1 MPRVARKWCN
11 SPILHV
17 MTHGINQEYIFSN
30 DIYKRKYIYALNKY
44 VQKYNVNL
52 MCYCI
57 MDNHSHL
64 LIKSKNIYKISEYM
78 RSVNTTFALF
88 YNKSKNR
95 KGYVFRN
102 RFKSQ
107 PISSEKQLYTCINY
121 IYNNPIKAGICKDMS
136 KYLYSNYSEF
146 INNNQEMEK
155 KILEHDNEKY
165 FEDFI
170 EDENIKDRIQKNKI
184 RNKNNI
190 DLIFNKKLKNDVI
203 LYLHQNRNMS
213 YYNIS
218 KIIGTSSS
226 TVFRIVKNE
235 IKNQKQ

>member
-52 MCYCI
+52 ICYCI

-88 YNKSKNR
+88 YN
-95 KGYVFRN
+95 
-102 RFKSQ
+102 
-107 PISSEKQLYTCINY
+107 TCTLLSADK
-121 IYNNPIKAGICKDMS
+121 PH
-136 KYLYSNYSEF
+136 
-146 INNNQEMEK
+146 NQASGS
-155 KILEHDNEKY
+155 
-165 FEDFI
+165 
-170 EDENIKDRIQKNKI
+170 DRCSV
-184 RNKNNI
+184 RE
-190 DLIFNKKLKNDVI
+190 
-203 LYLHQNRNMS
+203 R
-213 YYNIS
+213 
-218 KIIGTSSS
+218 
-226 TVFRIVKNE
+226 
-235 IKNQKQ
+235 